1 MGHFMIFISYK
12 KTRLKSEINRLEQEL
27 SELSSNL
34 SESQVGYKRTRL
46 QQLKQELA
54 DMDKKQFAN
63 ASDKLKQDMNQ
74 QDMISAIS
82 QSQDR
87 D

>member
-1 MGHFMIFISYK
+1 MIFISSK

-46 QQLKQELA
+46 QQLKQKLA

-82 QSQDR
+82 QSQGR

>member
-1 MGHFMIFISYK
+1 MIFISSK

-27 SELSSNL
+27 LELSSNL

-46 QQLKQELA
+46 QQLKQKLA
-54 DMDKKQFAN
+54 DMDKTQFAN

-82 QSQDR
+82 QSQGR

>member
-1 MGHFMIFISYK
+1 MIFISSK

-27 SELSSNL
+27 LELSSNL

-82 QSQDR
+82 QSQGR

>member
-1 MGHFMIFISYK
+1 MIFISSK

-82 QSQDR
+82 QSQGR